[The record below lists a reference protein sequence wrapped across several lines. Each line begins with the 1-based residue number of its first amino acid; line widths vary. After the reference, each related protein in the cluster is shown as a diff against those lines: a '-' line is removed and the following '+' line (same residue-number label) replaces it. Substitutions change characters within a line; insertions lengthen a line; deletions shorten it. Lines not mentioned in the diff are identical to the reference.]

1 MIKEIWIP
9 ETIIVLFLF
18 LPQLQSFFKALE
30 ELPGLNRLPL
40 LALFITAGIFPAYG
54 FRLECIPLLVY
65 AFAYNFILIIRFA
78 SSRRRNDGGF
88 SDEDSG
94 YPNPL
99 FKVLSLLFLGLFLLP
114 AYLFAPQ
121 KEEIPVSEGVRTIPI
136 RDEKQGRDYFV
147 RIYDS
152 PVEGKHPLVL
162 IIPPESGSVPVI
174 DPVCDELRR
183 LGFTAVTYSR
193 KGFDSPALGPDERNT
208 APVRSGFSL
217 RRGVPGFAAG
227 GTFRK
232 YILSPFLQG
241 RFLRLYLKGAVQVKA
256 NAIGRSLETGR
267 LEDLRFLLPRFLQNS
282 EAEGPLFGPDTV
294 KESIFLAGYNAGG
307 GGALYYA
314 SENRESDS
322 TKPEIS
328 GIITIESNF
337 WSLMQGEE
345 DQPEDIPE
353 GSGVIFRFRINLRN
367 RLRGLNL
374 RGFNSLKISGLA
386 EPPETGK
393 PILLVVS
400 DRAFGTGAEEAGSV
414 YGALFQVFTRSVSG
428 PRLLAAVP
436 GAGSLDYSSIPVT
449 KPLYSLLL
457 RGKGKKIWTGEDYP
471 VKTADLIA
479 GFASSVLKAE
489 EGTGTIRIDK
499 DGGSWEG
506 LFLESRNSG
515 DLRYILE

>member
-18 LPQLQSFFKALE
+18 LPQLQSFFKTLE
-30 ELPGLNRLPL
+30 ELPGLNWLPL
-40 LALFITAGIFPAYG
+40 LALLITAGIFPAYG

-65 AFAYNFILIIRFA
+65 AFAYNFILVIRFA
-78 SSRRRNDGGF
+78 SNRRRNDDGF
-88 SDEDSG
+88 SDDDSG
-94 YPNPL
+94 YPDPL
-99 FKVLSLLFLGLFLLP
+99 FKALSLLLLGLFLLP

-152 PVEGKHPLVL
+152 PAEGKHPLILV
-162 IIPPESGSVPVI
+162 IPPESGSVPVI
-174 DPVCDELRR
+174 DPVCDELRQ

-193 KGFDSPALGPDERNT
+193 KGFDSPALGPDKRNM
-208 APVRSGFSL
+208 APGRGGFPFG
-217 RRGVPGFAAG
+217 RGIPGFAAG
-227 GTFRK
+227 GTSRK

-294 KESIFLAGYNAGG
+294 TESIFLAGYNAGG
-307 GGALYYA
+307 AGALYYT
-314 SENRESDS
+314 SENRGSDN

-328 GIITIESNF
+328 GIITIESYF

-345 DQPEDIPE
+345 HQTEDIPE
-353 GSGVIFRFRINLRN
+353 GSGAVLRFRINLRN
-367 RLRGLNL
+367 RLRSL
-374 RGFNSLKISGLA
+374 RSLKISGLA

-400 DRAFGTGAEEAGSV
+400 DRAFGTEAEEAGSV
-414 YGALFQVFTRSVSG
+414 YGALFQVFTRTVSG

-436 GAGSLDYSSIPVT
+436 GAGPLDYSSIPVT
-449 KPLYSLLL
+449 KPLYSLFLG
-457 RGKGKKIWTGEDYP
+457 GKEKKIRAGEDYP
-471 VKTADLIA
+471 AKTAGLIA

-489 EGTGTIRIDK
+489 EGTGKIRIDK
-499 DGGSWEG
+499 DDGFWEG
-506 LFLESRNSG
+506 LLLESRNSG

>member
-18 LPQLQSFFKALE
+18 LPQLQGFFKALE
-30 ELPGLNRLPL
+30 ELPGLNWLPL

-65 AFAYNFILIIRFA
+65 ASACNFILIIRFA
-78 SSRRRNDGGF
+78 SHRRQKDGGF
-88 SDEDSG
+88 FDEDSG
-94 YPNPL
+94 CPGPL
-99 FKVLSLLFLGLFLLP
+99 FKILSLLLLGLCLLP
-114 AYLFAPQ
+114 AYLFAPH
-121 KEEIPVSEGVRTIPI
+121 KEGIPVSEGVRAIPI

-152 PVEGKHPLVL
+152 PVEGKHPLILV
-162 IIPPESGSVPVI
+162 IPPESGSVPVI

-193 KGFDSPALGPDERNT
+193 KGFDSPALG
-208 APVRSGFSL
+208 
-217 RRGVPGFAAG
+217 
-227 GTFRK
+227 GTSRK
-232 YILSPFLQG
+232 YMLSPFLQG
-241 RFLRLYLKGAVQVKA
+241 RFLSLYRKGAVQVKA

-267 LEDLRFLLPRFLQNS
+267 LEDLRFLLLRFVQNS
-282 EAEGPLFGPDTV
+282 EAGGPLFGRDTV
-294 KESIFLAGYNAGG
+294 TESIFLAGYNAGG
-307 GGALYYA
+307 AGALYYT
-314 SENRESDS
+314 SENRESDNE
-322 TKPEIS
+322 KPKIS

-345 DQPEDIPE
+345 HRPEDIPE
-353 GSGVIFRFRINLRN
+353 GSGALLRFRINLRN
-367 RLRGLNL
+367 RLRSLNTL
-374 RGFNSLKISGLA
+374 QISGLE

-400 DRAFGTGAEEAGSV
+400 DRAFEAEKAGGP

-436 GAGSLDYSSIPVT
+436 GAGPLDYSSIPVT
-449 KPLYSLLL
+449 KPLYSLLFG
-457 RGKGKKIWTGEDYP
+457 GKEKKIWRGEDYP
-471 VKTADLIA
+471 AKTAGLIA

-489 EGTGTIRIDK
+489 AGTGEIRIDT

-506 LFLESRNSG
+506 LLLESRNSG

>member
-9 ETIIVLFLF
+9 ETIIFLF
-18 LPQLQSFFKALE
+18 LLLPQLRGFFKALE
-30 ELPGLNRLPL
+30 ELPGLNWLPL

-65 AFAYNFILIIRFA
+65 AFACNFILIIRFA
-78 SSRRRNDGGF
+78 SHRRRNDGGF

-94 YPNPL
+94 YPDPL
-99 FKVLSLLFLGLFLLP
+99 FKALSFLFLGLFLLP

-152 PVEGKHPLVL
+152 PVEGKHPLILV
-162 IIPPESGSVPVI
+162 IPPESGSVPVI
-174 DPVCDELRR
+174 DPVCDELRQ

-193 KGFDSPALGPDERNT
+193 KGFDSPAP
-208 APVRSGFSL
+208 
-217 RRGVPGFAAG
+217 
-227 GTFRK
+227 
-232 YILSPFLQG
+232 G
-241 RFLRLYLKGAVQVKA
+241 RFLRLYLKGAVQVKV

-294 KESIFLAGYNAGG
+294 TESIFLAGYNAGG
-307 GGALYYA
+307 AGALYYT
-314 SENRESDS
+314 SENRRSDS

-337 WSLMQGEE
+337 WSLMKGEE
-345 DQPEDIPE
+345 HQPEDIPE
-353 GSGVIFRFRINLRN
+353 GSGAMFRFRINLRN
-367 RLRGLNL
+367 RLRGLK
-374 RGFNSLKISGLA
+374 SLKISGLA

-393 PILLVVS
+393 PILLLVS
-400 DRAFGTGAEEAGSV
+400 DRAFEAEGGV

-436 GAGSLDYSSIPVT
+436 GAGPLDYSSIPAT

-457 RGKGKKIWTGEDYP
+457 GGEEKKIWTGKDYP
-471 VKTADLIA
+471 AKTAGLIA
-479 GFASSVLKAE
+479 GFASSVLRTE
-489 EGTGTIRIDK
+489 EGTGKIRIDK

-506 LFLESRNSG
+506 LLLESRNSG